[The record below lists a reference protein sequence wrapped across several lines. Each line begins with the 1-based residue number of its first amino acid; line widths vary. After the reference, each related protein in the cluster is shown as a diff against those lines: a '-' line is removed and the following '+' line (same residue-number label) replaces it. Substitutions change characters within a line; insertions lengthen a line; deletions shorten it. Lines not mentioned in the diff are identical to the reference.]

1 MRAGGARPARVRR
14 GARAARDRGGPAT
27 GSTHGDLRTRLAR
40 HHRDPDAAFR
50 NWNDVWLDPAF
61 RSWDLRPEL
70 AAITCPVLAIQGT
83 ADPYG
88 TVAHVEAVRDAAA
101 GPVELLLLD
110 GGHAP
115 HLEHPDAV
123 TAAVVAF
130 LRTARSRAEPAVSD
144 AVQPA
149 QAVGVITSSG
159 PAGRAAA

>member
-1 MRAGGARPARVRR
+1 MVLAPHVFVEELGLREIAIARAGSS
-14 GARAARDRGGPAT
+14 D
-27 GSTHGDLRTRLAR
+27 GDLRSRLAR

-70 AAITCPVLAIQGT
+70 AAISCPVLAVQGT

-88 TVAHVEAVRDAAA
+88 STAHVEAIRDSAT

-123 TAAVVAF
+123 
-130 LRTARSRAEPAVSD
+130 
-144 AVQPA
+144 
-149 QAVGVITSSG
+149 
-159 PAGRAAA
+159 AAAITRFLARLR